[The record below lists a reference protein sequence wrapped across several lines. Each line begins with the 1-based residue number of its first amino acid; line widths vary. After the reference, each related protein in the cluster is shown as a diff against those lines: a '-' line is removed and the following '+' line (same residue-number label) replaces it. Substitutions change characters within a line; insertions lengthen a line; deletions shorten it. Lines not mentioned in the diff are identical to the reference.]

1 MSAYLFVL
9 TGSEQRFLVEVEA
22 LSLADLAQELSC
34 SRFLVGRIIAVDGEV
49 TSRGVVV
56 PTSRI
61 GLIAEPE

>member
-1 MSAYLFVL
+1 M
-9 TGSEQRFLVEVEA
+9 EA

-34 SRFLVGRIIAVDGEV
+34 NRFLVGRIIAVDGEA

-61 GLIAEPE
+61 GMIVEPE